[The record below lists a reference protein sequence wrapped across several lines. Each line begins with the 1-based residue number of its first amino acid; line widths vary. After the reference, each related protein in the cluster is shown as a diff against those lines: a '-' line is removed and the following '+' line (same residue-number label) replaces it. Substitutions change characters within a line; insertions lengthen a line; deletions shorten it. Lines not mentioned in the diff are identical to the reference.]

1 MLKDNLSILP
11 FTVVSVERNETFYYY
26 YHSLS
31 SNRESL
37 LLLFIIVSVRLL
49 QMYIRLLVTKYR
61 YIRVIFV
68 TSTESQV
75 SEVQISSS
83 LNIEKKNNLCYR
95 WIWVR
100 NNLIGENRLH
110 WNPCVLLSFRGVGRA
125 NLLWRGWSS
134 S

>member
-95 WIWVR
+95 WI
-100 NNLIGENRLH
+100 
-110 WNPCVLLSFRGVGRA
+110 
-125 NLLWRGWSS
+125 
-134 S
+134 

>member
-26 YHSLS
+26 CYSLS

-37 LLLFIIVSVRLL
+37 LSFFIIVSVRLL
-49 QMYIRLLVTKYR
+49 QMYIRRLVTKYR

-95 WIWVR
+95 WI
-100 NNLIGENRLH
+100 
-110 WNPCVLLSFRGVGRA
+110 
-125 NLLWRGWSS
+125 
-134 S
+134 

>member
-49 QMYIRLLVTKYR
+49 QRYIRLLVTKYR

-95 WIWVR
+95 WI
-100 NNLIGENRLH
+100 
-110 WNPCVLLSFRGVGRA
+110 
-125 NLLWRGWSS
+125 
-134 S
+134 

>member
-26 YHSLS
+26 CYSLS

-37 LLLFIIVSVRLL
+37 LSFFMSVRLL
-49 QMYIRLLVTKYR
+49 QMYIRRLVTKYR

-95 WIWVR
+95 WI
-100 NNLIGENRLH
+100 
-110 WNPCVLLSFRGVGRA
+110 
-125 NLLWRGWSS
+125 
-134 S
+134 

>member
-37 LLLFIIVSVRLL
+37 LLFFIIVSVRLL

-95 WIWVR
+95 WI
-100 NNLIGENRLH
+100 
-110 WNPCVLLSFRGVGRA
+110 
-125 NLLWRGWSS
+125 
-134 S
+134 

>member
-37 LLLFIIVSVRLL
+37 LLFFIIVSVRLL

-61 YIRVIFV
+61 YIWVIFV

-95 WIWVR
+95 WI
-100 NNLIGENRLH
+100 
-110 WNPCVLLSFRGVGRA
+110 
-125 NLLWRGWSS
+125 
-134 S
+134 

>member
-37 LLLFIIVSVRLL
+37 LLFFIIVSVRLL

-83 LNIEKKNNLCYR
+83 LNIEKKNNLCYS
-95 WIWVR
+95 WI
-100 NNLIGENRLH
+100 
-110 WNPCVLLSFRGVGRA
+110 
-125 NLLWRGWSS
+125 
-134 S
+134 

>member
-1 MLKDNLSILP
+1 MLKDSLSILP

-37 LLLFIIVSVRLL
+37 LLFFIIVSVRLL

-95 WIWVR
+95 WI
-100 NNLIGENRLH
+100 
-110 WNPCVLLSFRGVGRA
+110 
-125 NLLWRGWSS
+125 
-134 S
+134 